1 MTPSPLWAL
10 ALSLGAYAAAMA
22 LWRRGGGQPLLNPTL
37 LAIILVA
44 AVLVM
49 TGRDL
54 AAYQRDAAPVTL
66 LLGPAVVALA
76 VPIYRHAEILRVRAG
91 LLAAAL
97 VFGSM
102 ATIGATLAIAAWLGA
117 GPGTLLSLA
126 PKSATAAVSMAISAQ
141 TGGVAALTAVVAIL
155 AGITGAVAGP
165 PLLNALGIHDPLAR
179 GFGIGLAS
187 HGIGTARAFQEGE
200 ATGTAAGLAMG
211 LNAVLTAVLVPLLL
225 AVLRLSPHPQ

>member
-1 MTPSPLWAL
+1 MTPPPLWAM
-10 ALSLGAYAAAMA
+10 ALTFGAYAVALA
-22 LWRRGGGQPLLNPTL
+22 LWRRGARQPLLNPTL
-37 LAIILVA
+37 LAILLVA
-44 AVLVM
+44 ALLLA
-49 TGRDL
+49 TGGDL
-54 AAYQRDAAPVTL
+54 ATYQRDAAPVTL

-76 VPIYRHAEILRVRAG
+76 VPIHRHADLLRARAG
-91 LLAAAL
+91 VLAGAL
-97 VFGSM
+97 AVGSM
-102 ATIGATLAIAAWLGA
+102 TTIVATLAIAAWLGA

-141 TGGVAALTAVVAIL
+141 TGGVAALTGVVTVL

-165 PLLNALGIHDPLAR
+165 ALLDALGIRDPLAR
-179 GFGIGLAS
+179 GFGLGLAS

-225 AVLRLSPHPQ
+225 ALLRLSPQS